1 LSDDEKY
8 EELAYDHYRQK
19 KIKQMIDP
27 FWARINDEKPISDV
41 GAFYALMMQSI

>member
-1 LSDDEKY
+1 LSEDEKF
-8 EELAYDHYRQK
+8 EELAYDRYRQK

-27 FWARINDEKPISDV
+27 FWQRIDDEKPISDV